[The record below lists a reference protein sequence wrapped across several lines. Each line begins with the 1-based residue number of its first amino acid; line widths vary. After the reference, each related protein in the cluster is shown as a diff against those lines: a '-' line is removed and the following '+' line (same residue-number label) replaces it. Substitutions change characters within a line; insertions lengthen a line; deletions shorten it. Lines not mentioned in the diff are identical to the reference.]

1 MPPAACGDIRDFM
14 RTKRQIITIDEGK
27 CDGCGNCVTGCHE
40 GALQVIDGK
49 ARLIS
54 DLLCDGLGACI
65 GDCPRGAIKIESRE
79 AVPYDEIKVMQSMV
93 KKGPNTLKA
102 HLKHLKDHAQ
112 KTFLKQAFDY
122 LEENRIPNPLE
133 EEQMAHE
140 KDHKH
145 GGQVPSGCPGS
156 RTMDLRDA
164 SGAGEGDNPAAASQL
179 RQWPVQL
186 HLASPMAPYFQKA
199 DVVVAADCTAF
210 AYGSFHNDFI
220 KGKAIVIACPK
231 LDDGQEI
238 YVEKVRALI
247 EDAKINTLTVV
258 TMEVP
263 CCGGLLAM
271 VKQAASA
278 AGRKVPVK
286 HVVIGIQGGIK
297 SEEWA

>member
-1 MPPAACGDIRDFM
+1 MK
-14 RTKRQIITIDEGK
+14 TKRQIIKIDETK
-27 CDGCGNCVTGCHE
+27 CDGCGSCVTGCHE

-65 GDCPRGAIKIESRE
+65 GECPRGAIKIEERE
-79 AVPYDEIKVMQSMV
+79 AVPYDEVKVLEGMV
-93 KKGPNTLKA
+93 KQGPNTIKA

-112 KTFLKQAFDY
+112 KNFLKQAFDY
-122 LEENRIPNPLE
+122 LAAHKIPNPME
-133 EEQMAHE
+133 EELEKAHE
-140 KDHKH
+140 
-145 GGQVPSGCPGS
+145 PCGCPGG
-156 RTMDLRDA
+156 RTMDFRKPCA
-164 SGAGEGDNPAAASQL
+164 EENSENPAAASQL

-186 HLASPMAPYFQKA
+186 HLASPMAPYFEKA

-210 AYGSFHNDFI
+210 AYGNFHSDFI

-231 LDDGQEI
+231 LDDGREI
-238 YVEKVRALI
+238 YVEKIQALI

-263 CCGGLLAM
+263 CCNGLLAI
-271 VKQAASA
+271 VKEAAA
-278 AGRKVPVK
+278 AANRKVPVK

-297 SEEWA
+297 SEVWA

>member
-1 MPPAACGDIRDFM
+1 MK
-14 RTKRQIITIDEGK
+14 TKRQIIKIDEAK

-65 GDCPRGAIKIESRE
+65 GECPQDAIKIETRAAE
-79 AVPYDEIKVMQSMV
+79 PYDEVKVMDGMV
-93 KKGPNTLKA
+93 KHGPNTIKA
-102 HLKHLKDHAQ
+102 HLRHLKDHAQ
-112 KTFLKQAFDY
+112 KAFLKQAFDY
-122 LEENRIPNPLE
+122 LKLHNIPNPLE
-133 EEQMAHE
+133 EETMSHHH
-140 KDHKH
+140 DHKH
-145 GGQVPSGCPGS
+145 GGHGHGGCPGS
-156 RTMDLRDA
+156 KSMDLRDGPDA
-164 SGAGEGDNPAAASQL
+164 EEGENPAAASQL

-210 AYGSFHNDFI
+210 AYGNFHNDFM

-238 YVEKVRALI
+238 YLEKVQALI

-271 VKQAASA
+271 VKQAAA
-278 AGRKVPVK
+278 AASRKVPIK
-286 HVVIGIQGGIK
+286 SVVIGIQGAIK
-297 SEEWA
+297 SEDWA

>member
-1 MPPAACGDIRDFM
+1 MK
-14 RTKRQIITIDEGK
+14 TKRQIIKIDEAK

-65 GDCPRGAIKIESRE
+65 GECPQGAIKIETRE
-79 AVPYDEIKVMQSMV
+79 AVPYDEVKVMDGMV
-93 KKGPNTLKA
+93 KQGPNTIKA

-112 KTFLKQAFDY
+112 KAFLKQAFDY
-122 LEENRIPNPLE
+122 LKAHNIANPLE
-133 EEQMAHE
+133 EEMKKEQKHE
-140 KDHKH
+140 
-145 GGQVPSGCPGS
+145 PCGCPGG
-156 RTMDLRDA
+156 RTMDFRA
-164 SGAGEGDNPAAASQL
+164 PAAVETEDPAPAVSHL

-199 DVVVAADCTAF
+199 DVVIAADCTAY
-210 AYGSFHNDFI
+210 AYGSFHADFI

-231 LDDGQEI
+231 LDDGQEL
-238 YVEKVRALI
+238 YVEKIQALI
-247 EDAKINTLTVV
+247 EDAKVNTLTVV

-263 CCGGLLAM
+263 CCGGLLAI
-271 VKQAASA
+271 VKNAAAAAS
-278 AGRKVPVK
+278 RKVPVK

-297 SEEWA
+297 SEAWA

>member
-1 MPPAACGDIRDFM
+1 MK
-14 RTKRQIITIDEGK
+14 TKRQIIKIDESK

-65 GDCPRGAIKIESRE
+65 GECPQGAIKIETRE
-79 AVPYDEIKVMQSMV
+79 AVPYDEVKVMEGMV
-93 KKGPNTLKA
+93 KQGPNTIKA

-112 KTFLKQAFDY
+112 KAFLKQAFAY
-122 LEENRIPNPLE
+122 LEQNKIPNPLE
-133 EEQMAHE
+133 EDMKNE
-140 KDHKH
+140 HKH
-145 GGQVPSGCPGS
+145 GGHEPCGCPGG
-156 RTMDLRDA
+156 RTMDLRNSA
-164 SGAGEGDNPAAASQL
+164 ACETEAGDPAARSQL

-210 AYGSFHNDFI
+210 AYGNFHNDFI

-238 YVEKVRALI
+238 YVEKIQALI
-247 EDAKINTLTVV
+247 EDAKVNTLTVV

-263 CCGGLLAM
+263 CCNGLLAM
-271 VKQAASA
+271 VKQAAA
-278 AGRKVPVK
+278 ASSRKVPVK

-297 SEEWA
+297 SEDWA

>member
-1 MPPAACGDIRDFM
+1 MK
-14 RTKRQIITIDEGK
+14 TKRQIIKIDETK

-65 GDCPRGAIKIESRE
+65 GECPQDAIKIETRAAE
-79 AVPYDEIKVMQSMV
+79 PYDEVKVMDGMV
-93 KKGPNTLKA
+93 KHGPNTIKA

-122 LEENRIPNPLE
+122 LEQHNIPNPLE
-133 EEQMAHE
+133 EETMSHHH
-140 KDHKH
+140 DHKH
-145 GGQVPSGCPGS
+145 GGHGHGGCPGS
-156 RTMDLRDA
+156 KSMDLRDS
-164 SGAGEGDNPAAASQL
+164 SGAEEGGNPAAASQL
-179 RQWPVQL
+179 RQWPIQL

-210 AYGSFHNDFI
+210 AYGNFHNDFI

-238 YVEKVRALI
+238 YLEKVQALI

-271 VKQAASA
+271 VKQAAA
-278 AGRKVPVK
+278 AASRKVPVK
-286 HVVIGIQGGIK
+286 SVVIGIQGGIK
-297 SEEWA
+297 SEDWA

>member
-1 MPPAACGDIRDFM
+1 MK
-14 RTKRQIITIDEGK
+14 TKRQIIKIDEEK

-40 GALQVIDGK
+40 GALQVIDGR

-65 GDCPRGAIKIESRE
+65 GECPQGAIKIETRAAE
-79 AVPYDEIKVMQSMV
+79 PYDEAKVMEGMV
-93 KKGPNTLKA
+93 KHGPNTIKA

-122 LEENRIPNPLE
+122 MQRNNIPNPME
-133 EEQMAHE
+133 EAMKKEKKQEGHE
-140 KDHKH
+140 
-145 GGQVPSGCPGS
+145 PCGCPGG
-156 RTMDLRDA
+156 RMMDLREAPACAEADA
-164 SGAGEGDNPAAASQL
+164 PAAKSRL

-186 HLASPMAPYFQKA
+186 HLASPMAPYFEKA

-210 AYGSFHNDFI
+210 AYGNFHNDFI
-220 KGKAIVIACPK
+220 KDKAIVIACPK

-238 YVEKVRALI
+238 YAEKIQALI
-247 EDAKINTLTVV
+247 EDAKVNTLTVV

-271 VKQAASA
+271 VKQALAASK
-278 AGRKVPVK
+278 RKVPLK
-286 HVVIGIQGGIK
+286 HVVIGIQGGVK
-297 SEEWA
+297 SEDWV

>member
-1 MPPAACGDIRDFM
+1 MK
-14 RTKRQIITIDEGK
+14 TKRQIIKIDEAK

-65 GDCPRGAIKIESRE
+65 GECPQDAIKIETRAAE
-79 AVPYDEIKVMQSMV
+79 PYDEVKVMDGMV
-93 KKGPNTLKA
+93 KHGPNTIKA

-112 KTFLKQAFDY
+112 KAFLKQAYDY
-122 LEENRIPNPLE
+122 LEQHKIPNPLE
-133 EEQMAHE
+133 EETMSHHH
-140 KDHKH
+140 DHKH
-145 GGQVPSGCPGS
+145 GGHGHGGCPGS
-156 RTMDLRDA
+156 RSMDLRDG
-164 SGAGEGDNPAAASQL
+164 SGAEEGENPAAASQL

-210 AYGSFHNDFI
+210 AYGNFHNDFM

-238 YVEKVRALI
+238 YLEKVQALI

-271 VKQAASA
+271 VKQAAA
-278 AGRKVPVK
+278 AASRKVPIK
-286 HVVIGIQGGIK
+286 SVVIGIQGGIK
-297 SEEWA
+297 SEDWA

>member
-1 MPPAACGDIRDFM
+1 MK
-14 RTKRQIITIDEGK
+14 TKRQIINIDEAK

-65 GDCPRGAIKIESRE
+65 GECPQGAIKIETRE
-79 AVPYDEIKVMQSMV
+79 AVPYDEVKVMDGMV
-93 KKGPNTLKA
+93 KQGANTIKA

-112 KTFLKQAFDY
+112 KAFLKQAYDY
-122 LEENRIPNPLE
+122 LEKHNIPNPLE
-133 EEQMAHE
+133 EELMAHDKE
-140 KDHKH
+140 HKH
-145 GGQVPSGCPGS
+145 GEHHHGGHGHGGCPGS
-156 RTMDLRDA
+156 RTMDLRGDA
-164 SGAGEGDNPAAASQL
+164 GAEEAADGPAAKSQL

-210 AYGSFHNDFI
+210 AYGNFHNDFI

-238 YVEKVRALI
+238 YAEKVQALI

-271 VKQAASA
+271 VKQAAA
-278 AGRKVPVK
+278 AASRKVPIK
-286 HVVIGIQGGIK
+286 SIVIGIQGGIK
-297 SEEWA
+297 SEDWA

>member
-1 MPPAACGDIRDFM
+1 MK
-14 RTKRQIITIDEGK
+14 TKRQIIKIDENK

-65 GDCPRGAIKIESRE
+65 GECPRGAIKIEERE
-79 AVPYDEIKVMQSMV
+79 AVPYDEIKVMEGMV
-93 KKGPNTLKA
+93 KHGPNTIKA
-102 HLKHLKDHAQ
+102 HLKHLQAHAQ
-112 KTFLKQAFDY
+112 KAFLKQAREY
-122 LEENRIPNPLE
+122 LKKHDIPDPLE
-133 EEQMAHE
+133 E
-140 KDHKH
+140 
-145 GGQVPSGCPGS
+145 PCGCPGG
-156 RTMDLRDA
+156 RMMDLRG
-164 SGAGEGDNPAAASQL
+164 SGDEEEAGGPVAKSQL

-199 DVVVAADCTAF
+199 DVVVAADCTAY
-210 AYGSFHNDFI
+210 AYGNFHQDFI
-220 KGKAIVIACPK
+220 KGKTIVIACPK

-238 YVEKVRALI
+238 YAEKLQALI
-247 EDAKINTLTVV
+247 EDAMINTLTVV

-271 VKQAASA
+271 VKQAAA
-278 AGRKVPVK
+278 ASKRKVPIK
-286 HVVIGIQGGIK
+286 HVVIGIQGAIK